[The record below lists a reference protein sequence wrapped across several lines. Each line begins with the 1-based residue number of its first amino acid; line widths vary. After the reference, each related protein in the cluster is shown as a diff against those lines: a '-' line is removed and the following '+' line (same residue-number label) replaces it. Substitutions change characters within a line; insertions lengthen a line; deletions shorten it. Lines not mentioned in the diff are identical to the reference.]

1 MAEDTR
7 VASAEDLPPG
17 SIVGAGQWA
26 VGNAEG
32 TYFAVSRRCRHLRA
46 DLANG
51 TIDDEGCLV
60 CPWHGARY
68 DVASGQMITGPQG
81 AFAKVPG
88 LGGELPAPHSGR
100 PTPDRDGERSGGHAL
115 RPLTGPRPR
124 SRSVADLRGQAR
136 SAAM

>member
-17 SIVGAGQWA
+17 SIVGAGPWA

-32 TYFAVSRRCRHLRA
+32 TYFAVSRPCRHLRA

-51 TIDDEGCLV
+51 TIDDAGCLV

-68 DVASGQMITGPQG
+68 DVASGQMVTGPQG
-81 AFAKVPG
+81 ASAKVPG
-88 LGGELPAPHSGR
+88 LGELPAPH
-100 PTPDRDGERSGGHAL
+100 
-115 RPLTGPRPR
+115 
-124 SRSVADLRGQAR
+124 
-136 SAAM
+136 